1 MLMTDDGLDKKE
13 KTDKKKTG
21 RGAASW
27 ALVVLVSLALG
38 FLGGLLGSYYA
49 PEVRDVVEVGRKQIT
64 VEEESA
70 TIDVVSEVSP
80 SVVSIT
86 SEQSMLDFF
95 GRIRQAES
103 DGTGFLVSEDGL
115 IITNKHVVGREAA
128 DYSVFTSDGREF
140 EAEVVA
146 KDPFFD
152 IAFLKIEA
160 KGLKPVGLGDSDEI
174 KIGQT
179 AIAIGNALG
188 LFENTVTKGVVSA
201 VGRSIEA
208 GDELGRTSEIM
219 DNMIQTDVAINPG
232 NSGGPLVD
240 IGGRVIGINTAIAG
254 GAEGIGF
261 AIPINVA
268 KTAIESVKEDG
279 KVTRPMIGIRYLN
292 ITKEFASRNDLE
304 VDGGALIYAPGADPA
319 IVPGTPAAGS
329 GLKEGDVVVGIN
341 EDEIRE
347 GRSLISVLYKYRP
360 GDEVTIHYVRNGEE
374 RETKLTLAEAK

>member
-1 MLMTDDGLDKKE
+1 MTDNNLDKKE
-13 KTDKKKTG
+13 EKTG
-21 RGAASW
+21 RKKTDRGITFW
-27 ALVVLVSLALG
+27 TLVVLVSLILG
-38 FLGGLLGSYYA
+38 FFGGLLGSYYG
-49 PEVRDVVEVGRKQIT
+49 PEVRDVIEVGRKQIT

-70 TIDVVSEVSP
+70 TIDVVREVSP

-95 GRIRQAES
+95 GQTRQAES
-103 DGTGFLVSEDGL
+103 DGTGFIVSEDGL
-115 IITNKHVVGREAA
+115 IITNKHVVRQEAA
-128 DYSVFTSDGREF
+128 DYFVFTSDGREF
-140 EAEVVA
+140 EAEIVA

-160 KGLKPVGLGDSDEI
+160 EDLKPAGLGDSDEI
-174 KIGQT
+174 KTGQT

-188 LFENTVTKGVVSA
+188 LFENTVTKGVISA
-201 VGRSIEA
+201 IGRSIEA
-208 GDELGRTSEIM
+208 GDELGRTSEVM
-219 DNMIQTDVAINPG
+219 ENMIQTDVAINPG
-232 NSGGPLVD
+232 NSGGPLVN
-240 IGGRVIGINTAIAG
+240 IGGQVIGINTAIAG

-292 ITKEFASRNDLE
+292 ITKEFASRNNLE

-319 IVPGTPAAGS
+319 IVPKTPAAKS
-329 GLKEGDVVVGIN
+329 DLKEGDIVVGIN

-360 GDEVTIHYVRNGEE
+360 GDKVTIHYVRDGEE
-374 RETKLTLAEAK
+374 EKTELTLAEAK